1 LKSKNMGLFNFWSW
15 PAELIDDIRQWF
27 VVRSA
32 LKEPATDAEF
42 KAFKDLEIRKDK
54 IGRLYTVIN
63 LPEELWAYEKQN
75 MAWPYVLDKLRTV
88 DELLMRLRLNELLFP
103 DVRPIEDA
111 PAYLIIL
118 SPSVESFSI
127 WKFLRW
133 LLNLSVT
140 TGTIFLI
147 DRIVLKL
154 SGLGILDHFTSLF

>member
-1 LKSKNMGLFNFWSW
+1 MGLFNFWSW
-15 PAELIDDIRQWF
+15 PAELIDDIRQWL

-32 LKEPATDAEF
+32 LKEPATEAEF
-42 KAFKDLEIRKDK
+42 KAFQDLEIRKDK
-54 IGRLYTVIN
+54 IGRLYTVVN
-63 LPEELWAYEKQN
+63 LPEELWPYEKRN

-88 DELLMRLRLNELLFP
+88 DELLMRIRLNELLFP
-103 DVRPIEDA
+103 DVRPIDDA
-111 PAYLIIL
+111 YAYLVIL

-154 SGLGILDHFTSLF
+154 SGSGILDHFITLF

>member
-1 LKSKNMGLFNFWSW
+1 
-15 PAELIDDIRQWF
+15 
-27 VVRSA
+27 
-32 LKEPATDAEF
+32 
-42 KAFKDLEIRKDK
+42 
-54 IGRLYTVIN
+54 
-63 LPEELWAYEKQN
+63 

-111 PAYLIIL
+111 PAYLVIL
-118 SPSVESFSI
+118 SPSIESFSI

-147 DRIVLKL
+147 DRVVLKL
-154 SGLGILDHFTSLF
+154 SGSSIMDHFISLF